1 MLSLWLVSVG
11 VESVQVVSAQAVSA
25 QVAWVQAAGVQ
36 VASVHVAWTH
46 LQAPGDAGG
55 VGYAGKTPTL
65 AGALPRVWVRAALV
79 KASVHG
85 EEVANGDCIS
95 RCLEDHC
102 EALENALEQIR
113 ITTFRASDLAGS

>member
-46 LQAPGDAGG
+46 LQAPEDAGG
-55 VGYAGKTPTL
+55 VGYAGKDTNT
-65 AGALPRVWVRAALV
+65 
-79 KASVHG
+79 
-85 EEVANGDCIS
+85 S
-95 RCLEDHC
+95 RRTNEGMG
-102 EALENALEQIR
+102 QGGPGQG
-113 ITTFRASDLAGS
+113 FRSRRESR